1 MPSASPLVSVL
12 IANYNNGNYLEDAI
26 KSVNNQ
32 TYSNWEIII
41 VDDASSDNS
50 WDIIQ
55 KCAKAQP
62 KIHYYQNFENLKVG
76 ATKARATNLAN
87 GEICAILDPDD
98 ALAPTA
104 IEKHVAVYLK
114 NPGCSLVGSN
124 YYECNESLKITSVNK
139 GIFQPENAHS
149 YLASKGGIHH
159 FWSFNKA
166 KYNLTTGFD
175 AFFVLAE
182 DQDVFYKLEE
192 VGSIKIINE
201 PLYYY
206 RIHAGAISQ
215 GDKVAMAYAYHLMA
229 KFNALKRRTK
239 HTAEIQ
245 CVKEAVLKFIDW
257 GILKTEKSIR
267 SNVIRQAI
275 LKFPDVM
282 LQRKMWSIIYHTIK

>member
-1 MPSASPLVSVL
+1 MLSRLPLVSIL
-12 IANYNNGNYLEDAI
+12 IANYNNGHYLEQAI
-26 KSVNNQ
+26 NSVVNQ

-41 VDDASSDNS
+41 VDDASTDDS
-50 WDIIQ
+50 WLIIETLIN
-55 KCAKAQP
+55 KYPNIRAV
-62 KIHYYQNFENLKVG
+62 QNKSNLKVG
-76 ATKARATNLAN
+76 ATKARATNLSK

-114 NPGCSLVGSN
+114 NPTCSLVGSN
-124 YYECNESLKITSVNK
+124 YYECDDSLKITLLNQ
-139 GIFQPENAHS
+139 GIFQPENAYS

-159 FWSFNKA
+159 FWSFNKS

-182 DQDVFYKLEE
+182 DQDIFYKLEE
-192 VGSIKIINE
+192 VGTVEIINE

-215 GDKVAMAYAYHLMA
+215 GNKVAKAYAYHLIA
-229 KFNALKRRTK
+229 QFNALRRRTK
-239 HTAEIQ
+239 YIAEIQ
-245 CVKEAVLKFIDW
+245 TVKESVLEFIDW

-267 SNVIRQAI
+267 LNVIQKAV
-275 LKFPDVM
+275 LQFPDLM
-282 LQRKMWSIIYHTIK
+282 LKRKMWSVIYHTIK